1 MWKTDLQV
9 QDFAPEDISISLAEL
24 EGMRVWMENDNK
36 ALQQLANE
44 T

>member
-9 QDFAPEDISISLAEL
+9 QDFVPEKISISLAEL